1 MRRPFHEEVVSV
13 RKTAK
18 PRTKPA
24 MGPAKTT
31 GRKVRLPREE
41 K

>member
-13 RKTAK
+13 RKAAK
-18 PRTKPA
+18 PRSKPA